1 MAYVPVA
8 QPAAVQH
15 HCFPQASIWLTFVRS
30 LLFPNSHRFDSASA
44 IQLPTR
50 LHSGRMYFNRRLCV
64 WAYSSVFSQI
74 LPVSSVRYRLRSSPR
89 LQWRIIF
96 CRRHLSLNGLFNVLL
111 FSITR
116 PFLLPHDPPTPSCS
130 ITLDNFHVTPPL
142 QNDGLN
148 ERPNTDT
155 LTVPRYD
162 SPTNSN
168 GPQSD
173 SIGRATLRWSADGV
187 ASYINPSRESVG
199 LWFISSTAYRYYCCG
214 IIDV

>member
-1 MAYVPVA
+1 
-8 QPAAVQH
+8 
-15 HCFPQASIWLTFVRS
+15 
-30 LLFPNSHRFDSASA
+30 
-44 IQLPTR
+44 
-50 LHSGRMYFNRRLCV
+50 MYFNRQLCL

-74 LPVSSVRYRLRSSPR
+74 LPVSSVRYRSFAHHHVSNGVLFFVDV
-89 LQWRIIF
+89 IY
-96 CRRHLSLNGLFNVLL
+96 LSNGLFNVLL

-116 PFLLPHDPPTPSCS
+116 PFLLPHSPPTSHS
-130 ITLDNFHVTPPL
+130 ITLDNFHVARPL
-142 QNDGLN
+142 QNDSLN

-173 SIGRATLRWSADGV
+173 SIGRATLQWSADGV

-199 LWFISSTAYRYYCCG
+199 SWFISSTAYRYYCCG
-214 IIDV
+214 IIGV

>member
-15 HCFPQASIWLTFVRS
+15 PCFPQASIWLTFVRS

-74 LPVSSVRYRLRSSPR
+74 LPVSSVRYRS
-89 LQWRIIF
+89 F
-96 CRRHLSLNGLFNVLL
+96 AHRHVSNGVLFLVDVIYLSNGLFNVLL
-111 FSITR
+111 FSVTR

-199 LWFISSTAYRYYCCG
+199 SWFISSTDTIVAG
-214 IIDV
+214 K